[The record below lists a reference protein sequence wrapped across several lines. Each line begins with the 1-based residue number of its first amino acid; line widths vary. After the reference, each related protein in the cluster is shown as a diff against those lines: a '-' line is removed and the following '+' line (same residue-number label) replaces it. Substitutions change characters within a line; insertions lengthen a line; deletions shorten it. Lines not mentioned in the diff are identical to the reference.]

1 MSKQKEIDPEFKIW
15 LIEECLAGRMRGR
28 EAARRAGV
36 SSRKWIS
43 LYKMDGPA
51 AFASSNAKR
60 TYSEEIKKKVVK
72 DYLTGKGS
80 FQTLCEKYHL
90 RSPELVNRWVKSY
103 NGHKDSKKNSGGFSL
118 SRTKAVFIPPAEL
131 VVVARSSYPKQK
143 TRVVKPFG

>member
-1 MSKQKEIDPEFKIW
+1 MIQSLESGSLKNALQGECEDERLPDEQVFLPLQCESGSTCTKWMGLQHLRLQMPRE
-15 LIEECLAGRMRGR
+15 LI
-28 EAARRAGV
+28 ARK
-36 SSRKWIS
+36 S
-43 LYKMDGPA
+43 
-51 AFASSNAKR
+51 
-60 TYSEEIKKKVVK
+60 KKVVK
-72 DYLTGKGS
+72 DYLNGKGS

-118 SRTKAVFIPPAEL
+118 SRAKAVFIPPAEL